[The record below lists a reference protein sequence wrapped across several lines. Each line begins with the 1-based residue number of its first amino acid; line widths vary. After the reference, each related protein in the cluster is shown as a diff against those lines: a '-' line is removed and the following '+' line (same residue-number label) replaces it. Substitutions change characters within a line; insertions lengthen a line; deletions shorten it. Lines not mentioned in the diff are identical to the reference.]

1 MLRNANLFNIL
12 FICLESQR
20 NFPISNFPRLW
31 NDIVIPNTDP
41 NDGIGKERRREG
53 GRREGGR
60 REGCIKAELQKRLEN
75 IKIFIYIFV
84 KSN

>member
-1 MLRNANLFNIL
+1 VLRNAYLFHIL
-12 FICLESQR
+12 LICLESQR

-41 NDGIGKERRREG
+41 NDDIEKER
-53 GRREGGR
+53 RREGGR
-60 REGCIKAELQKRLEN
+60 REGCIKAEFKKRIEN
-75 IKIFIYIFV
+75 IKIFILIFI